1 MSDTWG
7 LFTASII
14 ADRFTNLLCLTG
26 VLIERRVCC
35 PQCSSPSFSGEWQ
48 QPKQLQTEL
57 QDNQRRQCY
66 KCEAD
71 VEIDYLIQPR
81 LHFQS
86 LTWPDQG
93 CSRKKA
99 CRMHQIRYLRFYSD
113 KGIWLKYHQC
123 VLTFQLLRIAGWKY
137 VNLQEVKLS
146 FRN

>member
-81 LHFQS
+81 GQKTGMVWLTNMCMAISKLYLTCVSKHSAKTSFWKIVS
-86 LTWPDQG
+86 LLVDSHIFIQQF
-93 CSRKKA
+93 SIIE
-99 CRMHQIRYLRFYSD
+99 MLRHTGD
-113 KGIWLKYHQC
+113 I
-123 VLTFQLLRIAGWKY
+123 
-137 VNLQEVKLS
+137 
-146 FRN
+146 

>member
-1 MSDTWG
+1 MHIIRQQCLILG
-7 LFTASII
+7 VYLLFPLKQT
-14 ADRFTNLLCLTG
+14 FLKNLLCLTG

-81 LHFQS
+81 GQKTGTL
-86 LTWPDQG
+86 
-93 CSRKKA
+93 
-99 CRMHQIRYLRFYSD
+99 
-113 KGIWLKYHQC
+113 
-123 VLTFQLLRIAGWKY
+123 
-137 VNLQEVKLS
+137 
-146 FRN
+146 

>member
-1 MSDTWG
+1 MLRNTCQIQFANRHANICQSHHT
-7 LFTASII
+7 
-14 ADRFTNLLCLTG
+14 TG

-81 LHFQS
+81 GQKTGMEVSDIVYVHFICIIS
-86 LTWPDQG
+86 
-93 CSRKKA
+93 
-99 CRMHQIRYLRFYSD
+99 
-113 KGIWLKYHQC
+113 
-123 VLTFQLLRIAGWKY
+123 TFQNFAG
-137 VNLQEVKLS
+137 
-146 FRN
+146 